1 MKTKRIALVTTWFP
15 PINGVAVSR
24 MNAFANY
31 LSEEFQVEVFCLG
44 EKSEKLQKTDRLTVH
59 FSTSNKLFEKIK
71 SNQADNKLVHNT
83 KTALRIGLKYI
94 VKNPLDSWK
103 KSTIQKLKTRHKE
116 EGFDLII
123 SSYSPQEAHLVAI
136 EFCKEFPNVPW
147 IADMRDEM
155 SSNPYIDLNTKN
167 MLKAIEADVNKYASA
182 ITSVSKPIV
191 EEFRQICP
199 SVSLFEEIRN
209 GFDHDLKLD
218 NTASKNNEFKLG
230 YFGSFYGA
238 RKPDFVFN
246 ALVEIK
252 KENPELKF
260 SVHIYGAHNNYSIPS
275 AIKEDVFKHV
285 GLNYIDAVKEMN
297 RLDGNILIHP
307 RTKHKGVFSGKIFD
321 YISAEKPVLAFV
333 DKDDVAAE
341 LVNELHC
348 GYVAEFEDHTENK
361 KIILEA
367 FNAKLNNDLK
377 RASAE
382 AIASLHRKNQV
393 QKLAELINQLTS
405 KK

>member
-15 PINGVAVSR
+15 PLNGVAVSR

-44 EKSEKLQKTDRLTVH
+44 EKSEKLQKTERLSVH
-59 FSTSNKLFEKIK
+59 FSTSNKLFEKLK
-71 SNQADNKLVHNT
+71 SNQADNKLVHNA

-103 KSTIQKLKTRHKE
+103 KATIQKLKTRHKE
-116 EGFDLII
+116 ETFDLII

-136 EFCKEFPNVPW
+136 EFCKEFSNVPW

-167 MLKAIEADVNKYASA
+167 MLKAIEEDVNKYASA

-199 SVSLFEEIRN
+199 SVSFFEEIRN

-218 NTASKNNEFKLG
+218 NAASQDNEFKLG

-275 AIKEDVFKHV
+275 AIKEDVFKYA

-377 RASAE
+377 IASAE

>member
-44 EKSEKLQKTDRLTVH
+44 EKSEKLQKTERLSVH
-59 FSTSNKLFEKIK
+59 FSTSNKLFEKLK
-71 SNQADNKLVHNT
+71 SNQADNKLVHNA

-103 KSTIQKLKTRHKE
+103 KATIQKLKTRHKE
-116 EGFDLII
+116 ETFDLII

-136 EFCKEFPNVPW
+136 EFCKEFSNVPW

-167 MLKAIEADVNKYASA
+167 MLKAIEEDVNKYASA

-199 SVSLFEEIRN
+199 SVSFFEEIRN

-218 NTASKNNEFKLG
+218 NAASQDNEFKLG

-341 LVNELHC
+341 LVNDLHC
-348 GYVAEFEDHTENK
+348 GYVAEFEDHAENK

-367 FNAKLNNDLK
+367 FNGKLNNDLK
-377 RASAE
+377 IASAE

>member
-24 MNAFANY
+24 MNALANY

-44 EKSEKLQKTDRLTVH
+44 EKSEKLQKTERLSVH
-59 FSTSNKLFEKIK
+59 FSTSNKLFEKLK
-71 SNQADNKLVHNT
+71 SNQADNKLVHNA

-103 KSTIQKLKTRHKE
+103 KATIQKLKTRHKE
-116 EGFDLII
+116 ETFDLII

-136 EFCKEFPNVPW
+136 EFCKEFSNVPW

-167 MLKAIEADVNKYASA
+167 MLKAIEEDVNKYASA

-199 SVSLFEEIRN
+199 SVSFFEEIRN

-218 NTASKNNEFKLG
+218 NAASQDNEFKLG

-275 AIKEDVFKHV
+275 AIKEDVFKYA

-377 RASAE
+377 IASAE

>member
-1 MKTKRIALVTTWFP
+1 
-15 PINGVAVSR
+15 
-24 MNAFANY
+24 
-31 LSEEFQVEVFCLG
+31 
-44 EKSEKLQKTDRLTVH
+44 
-59 FSTSNKLFEKIK
+59 
-71 SNQADNKLVHNT
+71 
-83 KTALRIGLKYI
+83 
-94 VKNPLDSWK
+94 
-103 KSTIQKLKTRHKE
+103 
-116 EGFDLII
+116 
-123 SSYSPQEAHLVAI
+123 
-136 EFCKEFPNVPW
+136 
-147 IADMRDEM
+147 MRDEM

-167 MLKAIEADVNKYASA
+167 MLKAIEEDVNKYASA

-191 EEFRQICP
+191 DEFRQICP

-218 NTASKNNEFKLG
+218 NTTSQNNEFKLG

-275 AIKEDVFKHV
+275 AIKEVVFKHT
-285 GLNYIDAVKEMN
+285 GLNYLDAVKEMN

-341 LVNELHC
+341 LVNDFNC
-348 GYVAEFEDHTENK
+348 GYVAEFEDQAENK
-361 KIILEA
+361 KILIEA
-367 FNAKLNNDLK
+367 FTDKLNKNLK
-377 RASAE
+377 IASADN
-382 AIASLHRKNQV
+382 ISSLHRKNQV
-393 QKLAELINQLTS
+393 HKLSELINQLTQ
-405 KK
+405 K

>member
-44 EKSEKLQKTDRLTVH
+44 ENSEKLQKTERLTVH
-59 FSTSNKLFEKIK
+59 FTTSNKLFEKLK
-71 SNQADNKLVHNT
+71 SDQADNKLVHNA

-94 VKNPLDSWK
+94 IKNPLDSWK
-103 KSTIQKLKTRHKE
+103 KATIQKLKTRHKE

-136 EFCKEFPNVPW
+136 EFCKEFSNVPW

-167 MLKAIEADVNKYASA
+167 MLKAIEEDVNKYASA

-199 SVSLFEEIRN
+199 SVSFFEEIRN

-218 NTASKNNEFKLG
+218 NTASQSNEFKLG

-275 AIKEDVFKHV
+275 AIKEDVFKHA
-285 GLNYIDAVKEMN
+285 GLNYIDAVIEMN

-341 LVNELHC
+341 LVYDLHC

-377 RASAE
+377 IASAE

>member
-15 PINGVAVSR
+15 PLNGVAVSR

-44 EKSEKLQKTDRLTVH
+44 EKSEKLQKTERLSVH
-59 FSTSNKLFEKIK
+59 FSTSNKLFEKLK
-71 SNQADNKLVHNT
+71 SNQADNKLVHNA

-103 KSTIQKLKTRHKE
+103 KATIQKLKTRHKE
-116 EGFDLII
+116 ETFDLII

-136 EFCKEFPNVPW
+136 EFCKEFSNVPW

-167 MLKAIEADVNKYASA
+167 MLKAIEEDVNKYASA

-199 SVSLFEEIRN
+199 SVSFFEEIRN

-218 NTASKNNEFKLG
+218 NAASQDNEFKLG

-275 AIKEDVFKHV
+275 AIKEDVFKYA

-377 RASAE
+377 IASAE

-393 QKLAELINQLTS
+393 QKLTELINQLTS

>member
-1 MKTKRIALVTTWFP
+1 M
-15 PINGVAVSR
+15 
-24 MNAFANY
+24 
-31 LSEEFQVEVFCLG
+31 
-44 EKSEKLQKTDRLTVH
+44 
-59 FSTSNKLFEKIK
+59 
-71 SNQADNKLVHNT
+71 
-83 KTALRIGLKYI
+83 
-94 VKNPLDSWK
+94 
-103 KSTIQKLKTRHKE
+103 
-116 EGFDLII
+116 
-123 SSYSPQEAHLVAI
+123 
-136 EFCKEFPNVPW
+136 
-147 IADMRDEM
+147 
-155 SSNPYIDLNTKN
+155 
-167 MLKAIEADVNKYASA
+167 
-182 ITSVSKPIV
+182 
-191 EEFRQICP
+191 
-199 SVSLFEEIRN
+199 
-209 GFDHDLKLD
+209 
-218 NTASKNNEFKLG
+218 
-230 YFGSFYGA
+230 
-238 RKPDFVFN
+238 
-246 ALVEIK
+246 
-252 KENPELKF
+252 KF

-275 AIKEDVFKHV
+275 AIKEDVFKYA

-377 RASAE
+377 IASAE

>member
-24 MNAFANY
+24 MNALANY

-44 EKSEKLQKTDRLTVH
+44 EKSEKLQKTERLSVH
-59 FSTSNKLFEKIK
+59 FSTSNKLFEKLK
-71 SNQADNKLVHNT
+71 SNQADNKLVHNA

-103 KSTIQKLKTRHKE
+103 KATIQKLKTRHKE
-116 EGFDLII
+116 ETFDLII

-136 EFCKEFPNVPW
+136 EFCKEFSNVPW

-167 MLKAIEADVNKYASA
+167 MLKAIEEDVNKYASA

-199 SVSLFEEIRN
+199 SVSFFEEIRN

-218 NTASKNNEFKLG
+218 NAASQDNEFKLG

-275 AIKEDVFKHV
+275 AIKEDVFKYA

-348 GYVAEFEDHTENK
+348 GYVAEFENHTENK

-377 RASAE
+377 IASAE

>member
-1 MKTKRIALVTTWFP
+1 MKTKRIALITTWFP

-31 LSEEFQVEVFCLG
+31 LSEAFHVEVFCLG
-44 EKSEKLQKTDRLTVH
+44 EKSEQIQKSENLTVH
-59 FSTSNKLFEKIK
+59 FSTSNKLFEKLK
-71 SNQADNKLVHNT
+71 SNQSDNKLVHNA

-94 VKNPLDSWK
+94 IKNPLDSWK
-103 KSTIQKLKTRHKE
+103 KATIQKLKQRHKE
-116 EGFDLII
+116 VPFDLII

-136 EFCKEFPNVPW
+136 EFCKEFSKIPW

-167 MLKAIEADVNKYASA
+167 MLMAIEKDVNKYASA

-191 EEFRQICP
+191 DEFRQICP
-199 SVSLFEEIRN
+199 SISYFEEIRN

-218 NTASKNNEFKLG
+218 NSYSTNSEFKLG
-230 YFGSFYGA
+230 YFGSFYGE

-260 SVHIYGAHNNYSIPS
+260 SVHIYGAHNNYSIPF
-275 AIKEDVFKHV
+275 AIKDNVFKHS
-285 GLNYIDAVKEMN
+285 GLNYIDAIKEMN
-297 RLDGNILIHP
+297 KLDANILIHP

-321 YISAEKPVLAFV
+321 YISAKKPILAFV
-333 DKDDVAAE
+333 DKDDVAAQLIIE
-341 LVNELHC
+341 MNC
-348 GYVAEFEDHTENK
+348 GYVAEFGEVNENK
-361 KIILEA
+361 KILLSAI
-367 FNAKLNNDLK
+367 NHKQVNDIK
-377 RASAE
+377 
-382 AIASLHRKNQV
+382 IASEQDRLTLHRKFQV
-393 QKLAELINQLTS
+393 KKLADLISNLTEQ
-405 KK
+405 